1 MQAIVIATKTGAC
14 LPVML
19 ESVNQYVPDNVTV
32 FISGYKHILP
42 NHRTI
47 LSENPYTN
55 FGDSFNAVVNEA
67 FKEFD
72 EIIVCNDD
80 IVLNPSSYLLLQ
92 KDVEQLK
99 NVTDKL
105 GWVSSRSDYVR
116 DLQNIREGTER
127 VGIKFKEEY
136 CIDEVEIIA
145 PLFAYIS
152 KDAWVDFKPINW
164 YSDDVQ
170 CLEMRVKGYRNFISR
185 SYVHHVGS
193 QTIGM
198 NHNKNHE
205 EAKDWL
211 EKNMPE
217 FSKEFFK

>member
-1 MQAIVIATKTGAC
+1 MQALVIATKTGVC

-19 ESVNQYVPDNVTV
+19 ESINQYVPDNVTV
-32 FISGYKHILP
+32 FLSGYKHILQ

-47 LSENPYTN
+47 LSDNPYTN
-55 FGDSFNAVVNEA
+55 FGDSFNAVVHQA
-67 FKEFD
+67 FQEFD

-80 IVLNPSSYLLLQ
+80 IVLTPFSYLLLQ

-99 NVTDKL
+99 TVTDKL
-105 GWVSSRSDYVR
+105 GWVASRSDYVR
-116 DLQNIREGTER
+116 DLQNIREGTKR
-127 VGIKFKEEY
+127 AGVKFKEEY

-170 CLEMRVKGYRNFISR
+170 CLEMRTKGYRNFISR

-198 NHNKNHE
+198 NHKKNHE

-211 EKNMPE
+211 NKNMPE